1 MAINTKIKTD
11 EKSETMVEVVK
22 CLETLYGTETGEQ
35 ILDRDFGIS
44 LDIIDQPISVAAARI
59 AQEIIEKTEKYEPR
73 AEIYQVNPVGNAN
86 GELTVEVLIGLAQGT

>member
-1 MAINTKIKTD
+1 MQTQIKLVENTEAATEI
-11 EKSETMVEVVK
+11 VR

-44 LDIIDQPISVAAARI
+44 LDIVDLPMSVAAAKI

-73 AEIYQVNPVGNAN
+73 AEVYQVKPVGNVN
-86 GELTVEVLIGLAQGT
+86 GELVVEVLIGLALGT

>member
-1 MAINTKIKTD
+1 MQTQIKVVENTEAAAEI
-11 EKSETMVEVVK
+11 VR

-44 LDIIDQPISVAAARI
+44 LDIIDLPMSVAVAKI

-73 AEIYQVNPVGNAN
+73 AEVYQVKPVGNAN
-86 GELTVEVLIGLAQGT
+86 GELVIEVLIGLALET

>member
-1 MAINTKIKTD
+1 MQTQIKVVENTEAAAEI
-11 EKSETMVEVVK
+11 VR

-44 LDIIDQPISVAAARI
+44 LDIIDLPMSVAVAKI

-73 AEIYQVNPVGNAN
+73 AEV
-86 GELTVEVLIGLAQGT
+86 